1 MTPKHYAVLCLFGL
15 DLVIL
20 VATVG
25 ACYAWL
31 RATHTPLQVYQR
43 KLLCYS
49 VLLLASCP
57 ILGPLW
63 LSLAYWLLPLKPS
76 VAVAVTLF
84 LIWGVVAYPLVQRHF
99 RLEGSA
105 HEEQPQIQH

>member
-1 MTPKHYAVLCLFGL
+1 MTTKHYAVLCLFGL

-31 RATHTPLQVYQR
+31 RATHTPLRVYER
-43 KLLCYS
+43 KMLCYS

-63 LSLAYWLLPLKPS
+63 LSLAYWLMPLKPS
-76 VAVAVTLF
+76 VVVAVTLF
-84 LIWGVVAYPLVQRHF
+84 LIWGVVAFPLVQRHYKQED
-99 RLEGSA
+99 RLSEK
-105 HEEQPQIQH
+105 HL